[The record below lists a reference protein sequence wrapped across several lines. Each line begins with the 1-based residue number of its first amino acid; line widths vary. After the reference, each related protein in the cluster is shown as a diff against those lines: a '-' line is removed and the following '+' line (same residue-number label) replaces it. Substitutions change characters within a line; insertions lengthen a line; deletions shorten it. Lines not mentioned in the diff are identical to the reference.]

1 MNYLLVLPKEA
12 AKSSGGYNVFPVGI
26 AYVSAYLKLCGHQVF
41 TANLEFFEEPTAQ
54 ALESLIKLH
63 AIDVI
68 ATAGLSRDYKSLREL
83 IDIARQIKPELIVVV
98 GGGIVS
104 GDPEP
109 AMIALGADIGVIGQG
124 EITMHELATALD
136 QGLSYENVAGLI
148 FKSNGNY
155 LITPPRQEIKHLD
168 DLPLP
173 DYDGFAFADY
183 MRQIDYSVAYIIASR
198 SCPLKC
204 TFCFHPS
211 GDKYRKRSLDDIFK
225 EIDYLVDTY
234 HPKIL
239 TISDEL
245 FAPNRARVID
255 FCKRIAS
262 YGIEWTVQLRVCD
275 VDEEMLQIM
284 SESGCSTISYG
295 IESADDRVLTSM
307 AKKITRAQIDRALRL
322 TYDAGIDIQ
331 GGLIFGDAAET
342 ADTVATSLKW
352 YDEYIHYGLELNMIN
367 IFPGT
372 ALYKNALISGIVE
385 DPVKFLID
393 GCPLINVSR
402 LSDDEYRHLASQVYE
417 RNMRAKYEPMDYAL
431 HDINDDGQCTATMTC
446 NKCGT
451 TVSIDSDLLHISRT
465 LCVRCR
471 QRHYLDP
478 FKKLLLPASLS
489 DDDFQGEKRVVLWG
503 AGELCIKLLD
513 TYPQLLSERFVVVD
527 SSKSRHG
534 YSVCGK
540 LIHPASYLA
549 DNQIKSVIIT
559 VVHRKNEVLH
569 QLRTFPQVSNIYLP
583 GVTKQD
589 RNRAALRLA
598 RRPVSAEPI
607 SA

>member
-1 MNYLLVLPKEA
+1 MNYLFVLPKES

-26 AYVSAYLKLCGHQVF
+26 AYVSAYLKLCGHKVF
-41 TANLEFFEEPTAQ
+41 TVNLEFFEESTDE
-54 ALESLIKLH
+54 ALARLVHTH

-68 ATAGLSRDYKSLREL
+68 ATGGLSRDYKSLREL
-83 IDIARQIKPELIVVV
+83 IDIARKIKPELIVVV
-98 GGGIVS
+98 GGGIIS
-104 GDPEP
+104 GDPKP

-124 EITMHELATALD
+124 EITMHELAKALD
-136 QGLSYENVAGLI
+136 QGLSYANVSGLI
-148 FKSNGNY
+148 FKSKTAY
-155 LITPPRQEIKHLD
+155 ITTPPRLEIKHLD

-173 DYDGFAFADY
+173 DYDGFSFADY

-225 EIDYLVDTY
+225 EIDYLIATY
-234 HPKIL
+234 SPKVL

-255 FCKRIAS
+255 FCKRIAP

-307 AKKITRAQIDRALRL
+307 AKKITRAQIDRALRM

-331 GGLIFGDAAET
+331 GGLIFGDAVET
-342 ADTVATSLKW
+342 TDTVATSLKW
-352 YDEYIHYGLELNMIN
+352 YDEHAYYGLELNMIN

-372 ALYKNALISGIVE
+372 ALYKNAVISGIVK
-385 DPVKFLID
+385 DPIKFLVD

-402 LSDDEYRHLASQVYE
+402 LTDSEYRDLASQLYE
-417 RNMRAKYEPMDYAL
+417 RNMRAKYEPKDYQV
-431 HDINDDGQCTATMTC
+431 HNIDDGGQCTATMSC

-451 TVSIDSDLLHISRT
+451 PVSIESDLLHISRL
-465 LCVRCR
+465 LCVNCR

-478 FKKLLLPASLS
+478 FKKLCLPTPLS
-489 DDDFQGEKRVVLWG
+489 NDDFKGDERIVLWG

-513 TYPQLLSERFVVVD
+513 AYPQLHEERFVVVD
-527 SSKSRHG
+527 SSKSRQG

-540 LIHPASYLA
+540 VIHPASYIA
-549 DNQIKSVIIT
+549 QNKIKSILIT
-559 VVHRKNEVLH
+559 VVHRKNEI
-569 QLRTFPQVSNIYLP
+569 LREIGTHPGVSHIYLP
-583 GVTKQD
+583 NVARLDQ
-589 RNRAALRLA
+589 NLAALRLE
-598 RRPVSAEPI
+598 RLQVKAEALP
-607 SA
+607 A